1 MILRPFEYVSCQSPD
16 EAVEALVQHGDDAVL
31 VAGGT
36 VVVAMMK
43 HDLLRPAVLVG
54 LDDVAPMSGIEVD
67 AGPVRIGA
75 LTTHREIAASRPLA
89 EAAPLLAE
97 ACGRVASPVIRSM
110 GTLGGNLCYGESA
123 SDPGPALL
131 ALDATYHLLG
141 PGGARRV
148 RARDFYRGFYETDRA
163 ADEVLTAVEVDR
175 TGPDVRWS
183 YFKWTPRSREDKPL
197 IGLATTLETGG
208 DGPRVTM
215 AVGGIDPRPVLLD
228 RASAAAS
235 GSGLSDREIDAA
247 AAAAAD
253 EVDPITD
260 LQGSAEYRREMVRV
274 WVRRV
279 LSGLRAEEA
288 VA

>member
-1 MILRPFEYVSCQSPD
+1 VILRPFEYVSCDSPE
-16 EAVEALVQHGDDAVL
+16 EAVETLVQHGDDAVL

-54 LDDVAPMSGIEVD
+54 LDDVTPMRGIEVG
-67 AGPVRIGA
+67 AGPVRVGA
-75 LTTHREIAASRPLA
+75 LTTHREIAGSRPLA

-131 ALDATYHLLG
+131 TLDATYHLLG
-141 PGGARRV
+141 PDGARQV

-163 ADEVLTAVEVDR
+163 ADEVLTAVELDR
-175 TGPDVRWS
+175 NGPDVRWS

-197 IGLATTLETGG
+197 IGLATTLEADG

-215 AVGGIDPRPVLLD
+215 AVGGIDPRPVLLA

-247 AAAAAD
+247 ADAAAN